1 MHSSVHSAY
10 TPAAHS
16 AASSTPASSAA
27 HTPAAPPPPPPPP
40 HLAPGAPPPPI
51 PSFGPAGAGP
61 FTSAPL
67 AMNAAASARPD
78 YKGKRKASD
87 LSGDGDGDD
96 GQDGSGEGELEAA
109 AAVLGGAA
117 QAAKKDKE
125 KKKVK
130 VGARASIACKTCRK
144 RKVRCSAEWP
154 VCQFCTARKLE
165 CVYEGHPA
173 ENGGTMYAG
182 PSGIAA
188 GAYGSALEAEL
199 PSTEIILEALDS
211 FITNHFDTFPFIHRP
226 SLTQEISEGRAPKEV
241 ICCVLALA
249 ARFYQPLRDLHPSS
263 PTAASEHYAT
273 LASQLLLLPETAP
286 GQSAPAPSADTPISL
301 MRCQCHLMLGFYEL
315 TAGRDNS
322 GWLKLGTAIRMA
334 QTLRL
339 GFDDEIPVYETARNP
354 TSLQGGHSS
363 EPRDIIRA
371 EMRRRTFWALFSL
384 DRTVSDGN
392 ERPCGLKVP
401 RIASL
406 RMPGPDADFAAGR
419 ESVGAKFD
427 PDPPA
432 WSVST
437 RGGAG
442 AHAEA
447 EEDAT
452 SPRFDLDPADEPEAD
467 LYGFTLRIA
476 EVWSKV
482 ASYIGSGGRNV
493 DRRAPW
499 TAESTFA
506 QLARELADF
515 EARLPDVLKYSTQTL
530 IAHCMVPEEA
540 KLFALLHLT
549 NAMARHVLHRDYLP
563 FLPPNDF
570 KAANGPIDGE
580 PLYGD
585 IDEPAGWWQESFDM
599 AAKSANTISDVCSH
613 LAAHGIVLTNPFV
626 GFSAVAA
633 GTVHSHI
640 RYWPQSSS
648 VPIDAAHYL
657 NQDAEILNGLRQIY
671 PIAARWYESLAGLQL
686 LYFNLARGVLDSDP
700 FKVRA
705 RVLQLLR
712 SAKDDGDVGSDAAHS
727 NGANGAAAAAAA
739 ARPAPRAKG
748 AERSRPAEPKRE
760 DSSSSSILT
769 TAPPAALEQEHV
781 HALPHSL
788 SGLVSPL
795 ATPLGAGPAD
805 GPFAPLYAGSA
816 HSHAHAHTPTSA
828 LFPPHPLDASLAA
841 PMDLSLLPGDFS
853 FDLSG
858 GTAGSLGLGGLG
870 LSTLDEWGAG
880 YYFGGTNWGLGGF
893 GAHPAHAHGA
903 PFGGGGGAGGD
914 LGWGTRLT
922 AASDRLAA
930 GVERRPPP
938 NYPSSGDADSPPH
951 PSSSSH
957 PRDIQQPYSQAARAH
972 ELDRRAAELDR
983 HAAELPGRA
992 AVLDRRAAEL
1002 DGRADR
1008 RAAELDGR
1016 AAELDGRADRRAAEL
1031 DGRAAELD
1039 GRADRRAA
1047 ELDARAE
1054 GIERDRAAVERERF
1068 GVQRDRLQIENDR
1081 AAVNRARVAVAGD
1094 RAAVESDRAAVE
1106 GTRADVERDR
1116 AELERDRAELERDR
1130 AELERDRAELER
1142 DRAELERDR
1151 AELERTRALA
1161 SGHGD
1166 FGSAGSERRRKGKG
1180 SKFLKEMF
1188 GRKEERDGK
1197 GGGGSGSGGP
1207 APAG

>member
-1 MHSSVHSAY
+1 MQSSVH
-10 TPAAHS
+10 AANYS
-16 AASSTPASSAA
+16 AATSTPTSSGN
-27 HTPAAPPPPPPPP
+27 HTPTV
-40 HLAPGAPPPPI
+40 
-51 PSFGPAGAGP
+51 PSFGPA

-67 AMNAAASARPD
+67 TTPSVHPRAD

-87 LSGDGDGDD
+87 LADDDDGPDHDPQGDGDGDGD
-96 GQDGSGEGELEAA
+96 GELEAAA

-117 QAAKKDKE
+117 HTGKKDKE

-154 VCQFCTARKLE
+154 VCQFCAARKLE

-188 GAYGSALEAEL
+188 AAYGSALDAEL
-199 PSTEIILEALDS
+199 PSTEITLEALDS

-226 SLTQEISEGRAPKEV
+226 SLTQEISDGHAPKEV
-241 ICCVLALA
+241 ICCILALA
-249 ARFYQPLRDLHPSS
+249 ARFYQPLRDLHPAS
-263 PTAASEHYAT
+263 PTAASEHYAA
-273 LASQLLLLPETAP
+273 LAAQLLLLPETAP
-286 GQSAPAPSADTPISL
+286 GQSAHAPSADTPISL

-339 GFDDEIPVYETARNP
+339 GFDDEIPVYEPARNP
-354 TSLQGGHSS
+354 TSLRSGG
-363 EPRDIIRA
+363 DIIRA

-432 WSVST
+432 WSIST
-437 RGGAG
+437 RAPGVGAAALDEG
-442 AHAEA
+442 
-447 EEDAT
+447 T
-452 SPRFDLDPADEPEAD
+452 SPRFDLDPVDEPEAD

-585 IDEPAGWWQESFDM
+585 VDEPQGWWQESFDM

-657 NQDAEILNGLRQIY
+657 QQDAEILNGLRQIY

-712 SAKDDGDVGSDAAHS
+712 SAKDDADVGSPVRDAAHP
-727 NGANGAAAAAAA
+727 NGANGASAAARPAAAAKAKGAERGRPAAPRRDDSSSSSSHVAPSARPAAAAAA
-739 ARPAPRAKG
+739 P
-748 AERSRPAEPKRE
+748 
-760 DSSSSSILT
+760 
-769 TAPPAALEQEHV
+769 ALEHV
-781 HALPHSL
+781 PALPHSL

-795 ATPLGAGPAD
+795 GGTPLGAGPAD
-805 GPFAPLYAGSA
+805 GPYAPLYAGPG
-816 HSHAHAHTPTSA
+816 HGHAHPSA
-828 LFPPHPLDASLAA
+828 LFPPPHPLDA

-903 PFGGGGGAGGD
+903 PFGGLGGGGAGGD
-914 LGWGTRLT
+914 LGWG
-922 AASDRLAA
+922 
-930 GVERRPPP
+930 
-938 NYPSSGDADSPPH
+938 
-951 PSSSSH
+951 
-957 PRDIQQPYSQAARAH
+957 
-972 ELDRRAAELDR
+972 
-983 HAAELPGRA
+983 
-992 AVLDRRAAEL
+992 
-1002 DGRADR
+1002 
-1008 RAAELDGR
+1008 
-1016 AAELDGRADRRAAEL
+1016 
-1031 DGRAAELD
+1031 
-1039 GRADRRAA
+1039 
-1047 ELDARAE
+1047 
-1054 GIERDRAAVERERF
+1054 
-1068 GVQRDRLQIENDR
+1068 
-1081 AAVNRARVAVAGD
+1081 
-1094 RAAVESDRAAVE
+1094 
-1106 GTRADVERDR
+1106 
-1116 AELERDRAELERDR
+1116 
-1130 AELERDRAELER
+1130 
-1142 DRAELERDR
+1142 
-1151 AELERTRALA
+1151 AL
-1161 SGHGD
+1161 
-1166 FGSAGSERRRKGKG
+1166 
-1180 SKFLKEMF
+1180 
-1188 GRKEERDGK
+1188 
-1197 GGGGSGSGGP
+1197 
-1207 APAG
+1207 